1 MEFLKRHYEKLI
13 LLFLLVAFIISMI
26 HVLRIIQ
33 QTREVTEE
41 SLQIPSRKADYEPKD
56 PKAADFDV
64 AARFQKTGLTW
75 RPSVAREKGNEE
87 HFSDLVIPFAMARCP
102 HCSKIIPRSYFQ
114 GGPEAN
120 KERKEGQ
127 KEIPP
132 GKCPLCD
139 GELVQPPEKKGPIWK
154 VTAEDAD
161 GDGMSDVDEG
171 KYGFDKT
178 NPHDGCMDKDG
189 DGFSNVY
196 EIKMGTNPTD
206 PRSRPPL
213 WYRLKLSALRRVELP
228 ITFRALNANN
238 SDDKQK
244 WDIQLNTKDDR
255 GRERTQIEMLG
266 SIITLDK
273 KEYKIYDILRK
284 QTEVPGLTK
293 DGTKLIKDESVIYLE
308 QCDGNGKDKLEMQ
321 VGQKVYSS
329 NPKAILI
336 DTGMK
341 DKVYICDIREVFT
354 MGSRAIGTTRYRLKS
369 IDPKKMTAQLE
380 DPTKFEGDTT
390 LDPAGT
396 SMLVT
401 KDGQIPEEMLVRH
414 DVVEPG
420 MDEFGIGAGRRMR

>member
-33 QTREVTEE
+33 QTREVTEA
-41 SLQIPSRKADYEPKD
+41 SLQIPTREADYEPQD
-56 PKAADFDV
+56 PGSESFDI
-64 AARFQKTGLTW
+64 AGKFESTGLKW
-75 RPSVAREKGNEE
+75 AASVPREQGNAE

-102 HCSKIIPRSYFQ
+102 HCSKIVPRSYFK
-114 GGPEAN
+114 GGSEAN
-120 KERKEGQ
+120 KGRKEDA

-139 GELVQPPEKKGPIWK
+139 EELVQPPEKIGPIWK
-154 VTAEDAD
+154 ITAEDSD
-161 GDGMSDVDEG
+161 GDGMSDVDEA
-171 KYGFDKT
+171 KYGFDKN
-178 NPHDGCMDKDG
+178 NPFDGCMDKDG

-196 EIKMGTNPTD
+196 EIRMGTNPTD

-273 KEYKIYDILRK
+273 KEYRIYDILRK
-284 QTEVPGLTK
+284 QTEIPGQTK
-293 DGTKLIKDESVIYLE
+293 DGTKLIRDESVIYLE

-329 NPKAILI
+329 NLKAILI
-336 DTGMK
+336 DTGMR
-341 DKVYICDIREVFT
+341 DKRYICDIGETFT
-354 MGSRAIGTTRYRLKS
+354 MGSRAIGMTRYRLKS
-369 IDPKKMTAQLE
+369 IDPKQLTAQLE
-380 DPTKFEGDTT
+380 DPAKFEGDTT

-396 SMLVT
+396 SMLIT
-401 KDGQIPEEMLVRH
+401 KDGKIPEEMLVRH
-414 DVVEPG
+414 DAAEQG
-420 MDEFGIGAGRRMR
+420 TGEFGFGPGRGRR

>member
-13 LLFLLVAFIISMI
+13 LLFMLMAFIISMI

-33 QTREVTEE
+33 QTREVTEA
-41 SLQIPSRKADYEPKD
+41 SLQIPTRKADYEPQN
-56 PKAADFDV
+56 PEAAEFDV
-64 AARFQKTGLTW
+64 EGKFKSTSLKWEVST
-75 RPSVAREKGNEE
+75 AREKGNAE

-102 HCSKIIPRSYFQ
+102 HCKKIIPRSYFQ

-120 KERKEGQ
+120 KDLKEGA
-127 KEIPP
+127 KPIPP

-139 GELVQPPEKKGPIWK
+139 GELVMPPEKKGPIWK
-154 VTAEDAD
+154 ITAEDAD
-161 GDGMSDVDEG
+161 GDGMSDVDEA

-178 NPHDGCMDKDG
+178 NPHDGCQDKDG

-196 EIKMGTNPTD
+196 EIRMGTNPTD

-213 WYRLKLSALRRVELP
+213 WYRLKFAALRRVELP

-244 WDIQLNTKDDR
+244 WDIQLNTRDER

-284 QTEVPGLTK
+284 QTEIPGQTK

-308 QCDGNGKDKLEMQ
+308 QSDGNGKDKLEMQ

-329 NPKAILI
+329 NPKAILE
-336 DTGMK
+336 DTGMR
-341 DKVYICDIREVFT
+341 DKVYMCDVGEVFT
-354 MGSRAIGTTRYRLKS
+354 MGSRAIGTSRYRLKS
-369 IDPKKMTAQLE
+369 IDAKKMTVQLE
-380 DPTKFEGDTT
+380 DPSKFDGDTT

-401 KDGQIPEEMLVRH
+401 REGKIPEEMLVVH
-414 DVVEPG
+414 DQVPG
-420 MDEFGIGAGRRMR
+420 MDAYGVGLGRGR